1 MLEDRKFSFQRLED
15 LEAEVQA
22 RGLEIKFDRD
32 LSVLGKPV
40 QIGAHR
46 APNALG
52 INPMEGRDA
61 DSEGR
66 PGLLTFRRYERYGRG
81 GAGLIWFEG
90 TAILPES
97 RSSSKQ
103 LILIRKNEDAFKELL
118 DRTRNAAFADHGS
131 SHHPICILQL
141 QDVGRQR
148 KIPGARPAV
157 LIRNPYWS
165 FPPDSPLMT
174 DSEIE
179 SLEDKFVEAALLACK
194 IGFEGMDIKCSNG
207 YLGCDFLA
215 AHCRE
220 GQYGGAFEGRT
231 RFLLNVVDK
240 IRGRAPK
247 DFLVTVRLNL
257 YDGIP
262 YPYGWGVSRED
273 ATFPDL
279 TEPVR
284 LGRLLQERGVQLIN
298 ASNGIPEYNQ
308 HLIRP
313 YSIPVK
319 GVSPPNEHPLETVAR
334 IFQIVGD
341 FQTSLPDV
349 KVVGTAYSWLRQFA
363 GYAAAANIKAD
374 RSKFVGMGRMAFAYP
389 DFPRDL
395 LEKGKLDPIRVC
407 TTCSRCTQILRWGG
421 STGCALRDKE
431 IYGRIYQDLEQQ
443 NP

>member
-1 MLEDRKFSFQRLED
+1 MSEYGTFGFQRLED
-15 LEAEVQA
+15 LESEVRA
-22 RGLEIKFDRD
+22 RKLEIPFDRD
-32 LSVLGKPV
+32 LSVLGRPIR
-40 QIGAHR
+40 IGAR
-46 APNALG
+46 QVPNALV
-52 INPMEGRDA
+52 IHPMEGRDA
-61 DSEGR
+61 DSDGR
-66 PGLLTFRRYERYGRG
+66 PGPLTFRRYENYGRG

-90 TAILPES
+90 TAIMPES
-97 RSSSKQ
+97 RSSPHQ
-103 LILIRKNEDAFKELL
+103 LILTPQNEGPWEQLLESTRK
-118 DRTRNAAFADHGS
+118 AASEYGN

-148 KIPGARPAV
+148 KIPGAPPAV
-157 LIRNPYWS
+157 LFRNPYWN
-165 FPPDSPLMT
+165 FPAEAPLMT
-174 DSEIE
+174 DSAIE
-179 SLEDKFVEAALLACK
+179 FLEERFVEAALLAGK
-194 IGFEGMDIKCSNG
+194 IGFEGIDIKCSNG

-220 GQYGGAFEGRT
+220 GRYGGTFEGRT
-231 RFLLNVVDK
+231 RFLLNIVEK
-240 IRGRAPK
+240 IRGQATK

-273 ATFPDL
+273 ATIPDL

-284 LGRLLQERGVQLIN
+284 LGRALQERGVQLIN

-319 GVSPPNEHPLETVAR
+319 GVSPPKEHPLETVAR
-334 IFQIVGD
+334 IFQIVGE

-363 GYAAAANIKAD
+363 GYAAAAAVKAK
-374 RSKFVGMGRMAFAYP
+374 RSSLIGMGRMAFAYP

-395 LEKGKLDPIRVC
+395 MEKGKLDPGRVC
-407 TTCSRCTQILRWGG
+407 VTCSRCTQILRWGG
-421 STGCALRDKE
+421 STGCALRDRE
-431 IYGRIYQDLEQQ
+431 VYGRIYQELERK